1 MPSRMLP
8 HSIST
13 CDRFTNTEIRC
24 SCLSFTMLYRI
35 PNENRKELITWAN
48 EFRMIIN
55 NWANQRKSKYF
66 TYNNNNNNNNSNQI
80 TQHGQQRCGSQRL
93 RRLHV
98 LITRNS
104 ITQKT
109 KKYSRICDN
118 LSAKRRR
125 NSKKKK
131 PYKGKENSQN
141 EQI

>member
-1 MPSRMLP
+1 MKIGNQS
-8 HSIST
+8 
-13 CDRFTNTEIRC
+13 
-24 SCLSFTMLYRI
+24 SFTQ
-35 PNENRKELITWAN
+35 LITWGN

-66 TYNNNNNNNNSNQI
+66 TYNNNNNNNSNQI
-80 TQHGQQRCGSQRL
+80 TQQGQQRCGSQRL

-109 KKYSRICDN
+109 KKYSRISDN

-125 NSKKKK
+125 NWKKKNHIK
-131 PYKGKENSQN
+131 ARKIAKN